1 MIIYVITD
9 GEYSDY
15 HIERVFL
22 DIDKAYTF
30 ARLNNMEVEEWETS
44 DEKYSIPSE
53 TFYRIA
59 MEFEIYKDAI
69 GHYSQ
74 LVTRFDISEVPP
86 EKVEKEGTLTDFL
99 GSGYYN
105 LKSIEGVFIRRFYS
119 TKKFDKLSVIDKTQ
133 KIGYDIC
140 AMVENLIEENGGNPK
155 NIDFKKLLG
164 GKIND

>member
-1 MIIYVITD
+1 MTIYVITA

-44 DEKYSIPSE
+44 DEKYSIPSG
-53 TFYRIA
+53 TFYRIV

-74 LVTRFDISEVPP
+74 IVSGFDVSEVSP
-86 EKVEKEGTLTDFL
+86 EKMENEGILTDFL
-99 GSGYYN
+99 GPGYYN
-105 LKSIEGVFIRRFYS
+105 LKSIERVFIRRFYS
-119 TKKFDKLSVIDKTQ
+119 TKKFDKQSVIDKKE
-133 KIGYDIC
+133 KIG
-140 AMVENLIEENGGNPK
+140 
-155 NIDFKKLLG
+155 
-164 GKIND
+164 